1 MMIKGLT
8 KTQLKKRL
16 NYLEKTRPNSRWI
29 KYIKYQL
36 RQNWNQL
43 WWRYGGN
50 LPAPQSL
57 RA

>member
-8 KTQLKKRL
+8 KTQLAKRL

-36 RQNWNQL
+36 KQN
-43 WWRYGGN
+43 
-50 LPAPQSL
+50 
-57 RA
+57 